1 MVPVSLKDERVLVLG
16 ASSGIGREAAK
27 LFARDGAKVYA
38 SARRG
43 ERLAELATELA
54 AEGFPIVHGVSD
66 AGSHESMEALAADAV
81 ARLGGVDVVVYV
93 TGTNTPDR
101 SMKRLTREIWNELI
115 EVNLN
120 GAFSLSAAL
129 LPAMREANKGHFIY
143 VGSISGKYADVS
155 GAAYQASKRG
165 LFGLALAIRQEER
178 QHGIRTCVI
187 CPGLV
192 DTELMEKRP
201 VKPDADTLSKALQPE
216 DVAEMIYG
224 VAKLHPRAVVPELEI
239 WPTVL

>member
-1 MVPVSLKDERVLVLG
+1 M
-16 ASSGIGREAAK
+16 
-27 LFARDGAKVYA
+27 FAREGAKVYA
-38 SARRG
+38 SARRA
-43 ERLAELATELA
+43 ERLEQLA
-54 AEGFPIVHGVSD
+54 AEMAAEGHSVVYGTSD
-66 AGSHESMEALAADAV
+66 AASHASMEALAADAV
-81 ARLGGVDVVVYV
+81 AKLGGVDVVVYA
-93 TGTNTPDR
+93 TGTNTPNR
-101 SMKRLTREIWNELI
+101 AMARLTREIWNELI

-120 GAFSLSAAL
+120 GAYSLSAAL
-129 LPAMREANKGHFIY
+129 LPAMRAAGKGHFIY
-143 VGSISGKYADVS
+143 VSSISGKYGDVS

-165 LFGLALAIRQEER
+165 LFGLALGIRQEER

-216 DVAEMIYG
+216 DVAEMICC
-224 VAKLHPRAVVPELEI
+224 VAKLHPRAAVPELEI

>member
-1 MVPVSLKDERVLVLG
+1 M
-16 ASSGIGREAAK
+16 
-27 LFARDGAKVYA
+27 FARDGAKVYA
-38 SARRG
+38 SARRA
-43 ERLAELATELA
+43 ERLEQLA
-54 AEGFPIVHGVSD
+54 AEMAAEGHSVVYGTSD
-66 AGSHESMEALAADAV
+66 ASSHASMEALAADAV
-81 ARLGGVDVVVYV
+81 AKLGGVDVVVYA
-93 TGTNTPDR
+93 TGTNTPNR
-101 SMKRLTREIWNELI
+101 SMARLTREIWNELI

-120 GAFSLSAAL
+120 GAYSLTAAL
-129 LPAMREANKGHFIY
+129 LPAMRSAGKGHFIY
-143 VGSISGKYADVS
+143 VSSISGKYGDVS

-165 LFGLALAIRQEER
+165 LFGLALGIRQEER

-224 VAKLHPRAVVPELEI
+224 VAKLHPRAAVPELEI